1 MTAVS
6 TQAID
11 QWRVEPDALAG
22 IRVLVVDDDPD
33 MCDALQYLLSSY
45 GAEVTTAA
53 SAAEALTALERSKP
67 DVLLSDVAMSGE
79 SGFDLMRKV
88 TARQGR
94 DAPPAAVIS
103 GYAKGRD
110 RAQAL
115 AAGFRAVL
123 PKPFEPAALIALVAD
138 LAGRT
143 RTSSRAWR

>member
-1 MTAVS
+1 MAAVP
-6 TQAID
+6 TQAIE

-45 GAEVTTAA
+45 GAEVTAAGSA
-53 SAAEALTALERSKP
+53 SAALTALESSRP
-67 DVLLSDVAMSGE
+67 DVLLSDVAMAGE

-88 TARQGR
+88 MAREGR

-103 GYAKGRD
+103 GYSKGAD
-110 RAQAL
+110 REQAL

-143 RTSSRAWR
+143 HTNSRAWR